1 MGMEKLFSSF
11 FFTRILLATILAN
24 LGAFVV
30 LYIGR
35 LEVSF
40 TVPVY
45 LSFFLGSV
53 YLANRLRFR
62 PTRIE
67 ADGPSLTML
76 AIALLLLTLPRLTY
90 LLDWLP
96 GNTTLSFSDDYARML
111 EVLAMTANE
120 SYPLLS
126 PSNTDYL
133 FSYYYAGLF
142 PMAVI
147 KLALP
152 VLTIKES
159 IALGNFYYHTIILL
173 SLYEISHLVL
183 GSQIQKVRIL
193 IFLFT
198 LFGGLDW
205 VAKGDFSALYGHFE
219 WWQKRLSGNTQL
231 SSFYT
236 GMFWTVHHFLAAYTA
251 ILAYCIA
258 YLSCADGRKQPRDI
272 MILLLLISIFYTSP
286 FVFLSL
292 IPFLLIH
299 WKKILHVLAQKASW
313 LIIIASIPPIAIF
326 LNRVAES
333 PYIWST
339 FRLTITDHFLLDKM
353 LSLPLYLIL
362 VPVMELAGIPL
373 ILLAI
378 IGRLNKLERKHL
390 LAAWAFFVLTYFLAY
405 AHGNNFAM
413 RGMLLPTAVF
423 FFLFA
428 AHWPEL
434 RAMIGQ
440 RYTPALILLA
450 ALFTVGTL
458 MESAGRLKVGI
469 ARSQLLGSA
478 FGITPRKK
486 TVLQALKF
494 PVYATATRKDLTVIP
509 YEDLQYAI
517 RRNRY
522 DYEKFIDH
530 IRLDRMFGYEKDLI
544 RKPSPWEPGPG
555 QESLH
560 GQTPM
565 SR

>member
-1 MGMEKLFSSF
+1 MEKLFSSF
-11 FFTRILLATILAN
+11 IFTRILLATILAN

-30 LYIGR
+30 LYVGQ
-35 LEVSF
+35 LDVSS
-40 TVPVY
+40 TGAIY
-45 LSFFLGSV
+45 LSLFLGGL
-53 YLANRLRFR
+53 YLANTVRFR
-62 PTRIE
+62 LTRIR
-67 ADGPSLTML
+67 ADIPSLAML
-76 AIALLLLTLPRLTY
+76 AITLLLLTLPRLTY

-111 EVLAMTANE
+111 EILAMTAND

-142 PMAVI
+142 PMAII
-147 KLALP
+147 KLAVP
-152 VLTIKES
+152 ALTIKES
-159 IALGNFYYHTIILL
+159 IALGNFYYHSLILL

-183 GSQIQKVRIL
+183 RSYPQKVRML

-205 VAKGDFSALYGHFE
+205 IAKGDFSVLYGHYE
-219 WWQKRLSGNTQL
+219 WWQKRFSGNTQL

-258 YLSCADGRKQPRDI
+258 YLSSASGRKQTRDI
-272 MILLLLISIFYTSP
+272 IVLLLLISIFYTSP

-299 WKKILHVLAQKASW
+299 WKKIFDILRQKPSW

-339 FRLTITDHFLLDKM
+339 FRLDITDHFLLDKM
-353 LSLPLYLIL
+353 LSLPLYLVL
-362 VPVMELAGIPL
+362 VPVVELAGIPL
-373 ILLAI
+373 VLAAI
-378 IGRLNKLERKHL
+378 TGRLNKLERKHL
-390 LAAWAFFVLTYFLAY
+390 LAAWAFFILTYFLAY

-434 RAMIGQ
+434 RDMIGR

-450 ALFTVGTL
+450 VLFTAGTL
-458 MESAGRLKVGI
+458 MESAGRLKIGI
-469 ARSQLLGSA
+469 ERSNLLGNT
-478 FGITPRKK
+478 FGIIPHNK
-486 TVLQALKF
+486 TIQQALRL
-494 PVYATATRKDLTVIP
+494 PVYATATQKDLTVIP
-509 YEDLQYAI
+509 YEDLEYAI

-530 IRLDRMFGYEKDLI
+530 IRLDKMFGYEKDLI
-544 RKPSPWEPGPG
+544 RKPFSWETGP
-555 QESLH
+555 S
-560 GQTPM
+560 QTG
-565 SR
+565 SNE